1 MEINLHGAMTSN
13 TNLILLAAES
23 QDSMWKKIN
32 VAIFSDNYWPLIL
45 FKTVRESKETMNKMK
60 NIAVMKQKHTA

>member
-45 FKTVRESKETMNKMK
+45 FKTVRESKETMN
-60 NIAVMKQKHTA
+60 